1 MCIGCK
7 QKEEIKKT
15 RMISRSI
22 DFNKFECVPIYTG
35 RDVKTS
41 RELVSIVETMRGMTK
56 TAFYTG
62 LHRIDNNVIKRQW

>member
-41 RELVSIVETMRGMTK
+41 RELVSIVETMRGS
-56 TAFYTG
+56 A
-62 LHRIDNNVIKRQW
+62 